1 MTQLPTDRDQK
12 TRKLTPRGKERLE
25 TLTDMATDQF
35 LAHGFNA
42 VSLDTLIA
50 MAGGSRRNIYERF
63 GGKEGLFTEVVR
75 QLCSELD
82 RSLVDLDLVDADPA
96 EALMQFSLRS
106 LEIVQDPRTLAL
118 HRMMIAEGPRFPEL
132 AQAIYDHGHHR
143 AILQLAALIE
153 GWQAKGYVT
162 REYGAEALA
171 ARFVNLLVTDFQYE
185 ALTGRGPATMDAAEM
200 QRRAADCIRLFF
212 HGARA

>member
-1 MTQLPTDRDQK
+1 MLPTDPDPK
-12 TRKLTPRGKERLE
+12 IRKLTPRGKERLE
-25 TLTDMATDQF
+25 TLTEMATDQF

-75 QLCSELD
+75 LLCDELD
-82 RSLVDLDLVDADPA
+82 RSLVELDLANVDPA

-106 LEIVQDPRTLAL
+106 LEIVQDPRTLML

-143 AILQLAALIE
+143 AILQLSTLIE
-153 GWQAKGYVT
+153 GWQAEGYII
-162 REYGAEALA
+162 REREAEALA
-171 ARFVNLLVTDFQYE
+171 TRFVNLLVTDFQYG
-185 ALTGRGPATMDAAEM
+185 ALTGGGPATMDTAEM
-200 QRRAADCIRLFF
+200 QRRAEDCIQLFF

>member
-1 MTQLPTDRDQK
+1 
-12 TRKLTPRGKERLE
+12 
-25 TLTDMATDQF
+25 MAAEQF

-75 QLCSELD
+75 QLCAQLD
-82 RSLVDLDLVDADPA
+82 RSLAALDLDNLEPT

-118 HRMMIAEGPRFPEL
+118 HRLMIAEGPRFPEL

-143 AILQLAALIE
+143 AILQLATLIE
-153 GWQAKGYVT
+153 GWQAAGHFT
-162 REYGAEALA
+162 SDQHAEALA

-185 ALTGRGPATMDAAEM
+185 ALTGRGPTTMDAAEM
-200 QRRAADCIRLFF
+200 QCRAKDCTQLFF
-212 HGARA
+212 HGACADALL